1 MPYSYEPHA
10 FEEFDV
16 GQTFLSSGRTI
27 TESDIVLQSM
37 LSGDWT
43 EFHTN
48 DEYAEESAFG
58 ERIAHGPL
66 TVSVAIGLMYRCGFL
81 TRTSA
86 GLAAMEEVAFVNP
99 LHVGET
105 VHVDLEVTDTHDISR
120 EDVGIVEMAMTVLA
134 EDGTRIFECVLT
146 LLVRQKAELEWR

>member
-10 FEEFDV
+10 FEDFDA
-16 GQTFLSSGRTI
+16 GQTFLSPGRTI
-27 TESDIVLQSM
+27 TESDVVLQSM

-66 TVSVAIGLMYRCGFL
+66 TFSVAIGVM
-81 TRTSA
+81 
-86 GLAAMEEVAFVNP
+86 
-99 LHVGET
+99 
-105 VHVDLEVTDTHDISR
+105 
-120 EDVGIVEMAMTVLA
+120 
-134 EDGTRIFECVLT
+134 
-146 LLVRQKAELEWR
+146 